1 MRKVSGHRCTNL
13 GNSAGG
19 VGSCIPTNS
28 QKQEQI
34 TNNYTNMHIK
44 KKTDSNILCGLDGC
58 VFGSNKHRTVAFD
71 WGTVGMRDSTLLP
84 RCRHVKIKSIRKI
97 ITHR

>member
-1 MRKVSGHRCTNL
+1 MRKVFGHRCTNL

-44 KKTDSNILCGLDGC
+44 KTDSNILCGLDGC
-58 VFGSNKHRTVAFD
+58 VFGDLTDTELSLSTGELLEYEIQHSCRA
-71 WGTVGMRDSTLLP
+71 VGM
-84 RCRHVKIKSIRKI
+84 
-97 ITHR
+97 